1 MTTTARQRR
10 AAAVAALTLAGCA
23 LTGTPAVA
31 ANNGDVKIHAQ
42 YEPTAEQDND
52 PHVCRFYL
60 DAFNFDAG
68 EEVHWTIATQPPS
81 TGGTV
86 KEGDLTLTAAGA
98 GSTEVISLANG
109 HYKLTWATGD
119 GDGQNK
125 HKVFWVECPPGGP
138 GGGPGGPGGG
148 PGGPHG
154 GPPAGGG
161 GLARADAFTPVA
173 GAAAVG
179 MAAVGGVVWFR
190 LRRRPHGA

>member
-31 ANNGDVKIHAQ
+31 ATNGDVKIHAQ

-68 EEVHWTIATQPPS
+68 EEVHWTIAAQPPS

-86 KEGDLTLTAAGA
+86 KEGDLTVTAAGG
-98 GSTEVISLANG
+98 GSTEVISLPNG

-119 GDGQNK
+119 GDGQNRN
-125 HKVFWVECPPGGP
+125 KVFWVECPPRGP
-138 GGGPGGPGGG
+138 H
-148 PGGPHG
+148 GGPHG

-161 GLARADAFTPVA
+161 GIARDQAFAPVA